1 MQTLWNK
8 TDSNSRN
15 RSRLL
20 PFAVVLAL
28 TLFGVGASSASAA
41 QTSVPFKASTSGTV
55 VVTGPTTFALAG
67 RGTSSHLGNTS
78 YSGVVTI
85 TNVATNGV
93 ITDTLV
99 ETLTAAN
106 GDTVTLLCH
115 QVATPVSAGVLH
127 GVDTWTVIGGTGKL
141 KNATGSGTGTTD
153 ADLNHGTFTKVAT
166 GTITSGK

>member
-1 MQTLWNK
+1 MQTLWNTK
-8 TDSNSRN
+8 DISSRN
-15 RSRLL
+15 RRRLL
-20 PFAVVLAL
+20 PFAVVVAL

-41 QTSVPFKASTSGTV
+41 QTSVPYKSSITGTV
-55 VVTGPTTFALAG
+55 AVTGPTTFALAG
-67 RGTSSHLGNTS
+67 QGTSSHLGNTK

-85 TNVATNGV
+85 TNVDGNGV

-127 GVDTWTVIGGTGKL
+127 GVDTWTVISGTGKFTG
-141 KNATGSGTGTTD
+141 ATGSGTGTTD
-153 ADLNHGTFTKVAT
+153 ADLVHGTFTKVAT

>member
-1 MQTLWNK
+1 MGRPPDVRGTGNSYGRRQPGTSGRTPRTRRIPMQTLWTK
-8 TDSNSRN
+8 KDSNSRI

-41 QTSVPFKASTSGTV
+41 QTSVPFKSSITGTV
-55 VVTGPTTFALAG
+55 TSTGPTTFALAG
-67 RGTSSHLGNTS
+67 RGTSNPLGKTS
-78 YSGVVTI
+78 YSGTVTI
-85 TNVATNGV
+85 TNTDDHGV

-115 QVATPVSAGVLH
+115 QVATPVSSGVLH
-127 GVDTWTVIGGTGKL
+127 GVDTWTVVGGT
-141 KNATGSGTGTTD
+141 
-153 ADLNHGTFTKVAT
+153 
-166 GTITSGK
+166 